1 MLASLISWCFPNRHY
16 HSARGSIHSFVASN
30 AEGIPYEYYI
40 YIYIQNTKQ
49 IILYHSPRR
58 RPPLPQPAEPAYSKQ
73 EASRDG
79 WYRVQC
85 TTDTSSTFASYHFRT
100 LFMVGTIRRREKL
113 SCDVLPRSIRLDWL
127 RLTILELSQLV
138 LLLEGWEDPSIHQYV
153 TRDPS
158 MPLSTRWRIYFEKLH
173 PILHHDAT
181 VWCGSIRILFYHH
194 PRRPSS
200 TPSSYSGSCSRTL
213 LAISIQSVVR
223 CLRCF
228 EFGRIYYTPS

>member
-1 MLASLISWCFPNRHY
+1 MVP
-16 HSARGSIHSFVASN
+16 
-30 AEGIPYEYYI
+30 
-40 YIYIQNTKQ
+40 
-49 IILYHSPRR
+49 
-58 RPPLPQPAEPAYSKQ
+58 
-73 EASRDG
+73 
-79 WYRVQC
+79 
-85 TTDTSSTFASYHFRT
+85 HFRT

-200 TPSSYSGSCSRTL
+200 TPSSYSGSFVPALYQLFHFNPSFV
-213 LAISIQSVVR
+213 AFVV
-223 CLRCF
+223 LNL
-228 EFGRIYYTPS
+228 GGYIPPS